1 MASGGA
7 MSTRRG
13 GARASVVRRVVC
25 MGLAASMAVGAH
37 ALDPITDSIF
47 TSVYVQCQRND
58 NTLNSCPANVVAQ
71 YGEMADWDVSQMT
84 NFDMR
89 FMSQSSFTA
98 DISRW
103 NTSSATSMKLRIVGI
118 LEVHVHRVRQ
128 PHVRRQVPHR
138 QRAAEALAV
147 SVVHST
153 EICRTG
159 MSAR

>member
-1 MASGGA
+1 MRAVA
-7 MSTRRG
+7 VRG
-13 GARASVVRRVVC
+13 GGTVVC
-25 MGLAASMAVGAH
+25 GALGAH
-37 ALDPITDSIF
+37 ALTALTDGAYYTTGTISWAVKQCSPTH
-47 TSVYVQCQRND
+47 TSPEGD
-58 NTLNSCPANVVAQ
+58 CPSVVTDT